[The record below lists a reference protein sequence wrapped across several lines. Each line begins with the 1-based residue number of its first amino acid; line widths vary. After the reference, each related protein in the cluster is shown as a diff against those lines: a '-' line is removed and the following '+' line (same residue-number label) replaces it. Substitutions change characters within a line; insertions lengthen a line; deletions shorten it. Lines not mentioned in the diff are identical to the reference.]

1 MQEYNSGKRLTKRSV
16 KCFGTGGNM
25 IYTVT
30 FNPAIDYAI
39 GVEKLE
45 PGMTNRATF
54 EQLLPGGKGLN
65 VSIILSNLGIDNIAL
80 GFIAGFT
87 GAEIKRS
94 FERLGGKS
102 DFIELEKGISRI
114 NVKIKSIKETEINAV
129 GPVIDDK
136 ALSQL
141 MDKLNSL
148 KSGDVLILA
157 GSIPASLPDSLYSDI
172 MEMLSNRDIVIAV
185 DATKDLLVN
194 VLPHKP
200 FLVKPNNHELGE
212 IFGVTLKTREE
223 VVPYAKKLQE
233 KGAGNVLVS
242 MAGEGAVLVTQNGDV
257 LMSEAPKGIVKNSVG
272 AGDSMVA
279 GFIAGWYEKH
289 DYSHAFKMGLS
300 AGSASAF
307 SEVLATKPEIEKV
320 YNSFELL

>member
-1 MQEYNSGKRLTKRSV
+1 
-16 KCFGTGGNM
+16 M

-39 GVEKLE
+39 GVENLE
-45 PGMTNRATF
+45 PGMTNRSTF

-65 VSIILSNLGIDNIAL
+65 VSTILNNLDIDNIAL

-94 FERLGGKS
+94 FEAMGGKS
-102 DFIELEKGISRI
+102 DFIELQEGISRI
-114 NVKIKSIKETEINAV
+114 NVKIKSVSETEINAA
-129 GPVIDDK
+129 GPVIDSEAMSRLMERLN
-136 ALSQL
+136 ALK
-141 MDKLNSL
+141 D
-148 KSGDVLILA
+148 GDILILA

-172 MEMLSNRDIVIAV
+172 MKMLSDRKIMIAV
-185 DATKDLLVN
+185 DATKDLLLN
-194 VLPHKP
+194 VLPYKP

-233 KGAGNVLVS
+233 KGAVNVLVS
-242 MAGEGAVLVTQNGDV
+242 MAGEGAVLIAETGQV
-257 LMSEAPKGIVKNSVG
+257 LLSEAPGGKVKNSVG

-279 GFIAGWYEKH
+279 GFIAGWCEKH
-289 DYSHAFKMGLS
+289 DYAHAFKMGLAS
-300 AGSASAF
+300 GSASAF
-307 SEVLATKPEIEKV
+307 SELLATKPEIEQV
-320 YNSFELL
+320 YDSFELL